1 MIPQLTSDNEN
12 KSVYALSNSN
22 LMLSNALNEVSD
34 IGEVYDPSG
43 DYKHIN
49 HLNPKNNPALKFS
62 VIMQSLFDLQGRK
75 IIYNSNG
82 TENALQPINFN
93 SNYTF
98 FNPKGGFNF
107 KNPTIQFAENF
118 LLKGILDG
126 SIGMGYKEPAR
137 TDFTDNNV
145 IKTPKPTVYNYLNEY
160 RNWETFASW
169 IQQDIKIKL
178 YYSKI
183 TSGKSAMFYWKG
195 DNGNGKIKT
204 IDVKENESIT
214 QQIIKNNSTSE
225 VIWTFKDT
233 PKATKVIC
241 RIKGNL
247 NTMMK
252 LTAFFKGGINN
263 IISETY
269 EKSLENLNRTLD
281 FEINTYTIKVNG
293 IVTNTKKFYINQTI
307 NSYDKNVV
315 KNIKIALPNMIHFFN
330 KNKIKMV
337 GKPFVIYN
345 KTNQSSN
352 IVNFSVCVPI
362 KDSIYIMPDSDIDSG
377 KIEAM
382 TALKTTLIGDYSHL
396 KEAKIITDHK
406 LISYHSI
413 IMNPAY
419 VHINKESQQLFE
431 TCSLQFNSQNIYSI
445 GRYGGW
451 KYCSIEDN
459 IIEAKVLATKIN
471 NTHKKCA
478 E

>member
-1 MIPQLTSDNEN
+1 MRI
-12 KSVYALSNSN
+12 
-22 LMLSNALNEVSD
+22 
-34 IGEVYDPSG
+34 
-43 DYKHIN
+43 
-49 HLNPKNNPALKFS
+49 LKY
-62 VIMQSLFDLQGRK
+62 L
-75 IIYNSNG
+75 
-82 TENALQPINFN
+82 
-93 SNYTF
+93 
-98 FNPKGGFNF
+98 
-107 KNPTIQFAENF
+107 F
-118 LLKGILDG
+118 LLLLLFFIGLTVFVTTQKGEYEVIC
-126 SIGMGYKEPAR
+126 SK
-137 TDFTDNNV
+137 V

-396 KEAKIITDHK
+396 KEAKNKAI
-406 LISYHSI
+406 
-413 IMNPAY
+413 AY
-419 VHINKESQQLFE
+419 LQKNNLRPNNSKETIE
-431 TCSLQFNSQNIYSI
+431 VYS
-445 GRYGGW
+445 
-451 KYCSIEDN
+451 K
-459 IIEAKVLATKIN
+459 TKIDIKN
-471 NTHKKCA
+471 PSKWITELYIPIYPNTIAIKSLYSKKNDSA
-478 E
+478 IAIPPTNSTIETLLKK